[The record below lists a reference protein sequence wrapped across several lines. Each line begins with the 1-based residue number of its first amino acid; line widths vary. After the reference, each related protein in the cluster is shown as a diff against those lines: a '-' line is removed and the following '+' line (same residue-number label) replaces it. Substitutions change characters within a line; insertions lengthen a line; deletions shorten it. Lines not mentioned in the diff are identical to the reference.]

1 MSISFDPARHADM
14 VDVLARAAGSLEDV
28 LAALDGEVSALRGA
42 WSGAARDA
50 YDEAQREWTVSLDAL
65 NRALRSSV
73 GAARRGRL
81 VRACPR
87 QTATPRRCGSELTR
101 ATVGAFAHS
110 GVFAVCPTAV

>member
-73 GAARRGRL
+73 GAARRGAVGWCEL
-81 VRACPR
+81 VPGR
-87 QTATPRRCGSELTR
+87 PRRRG
-101 ATVGAFAHS
+101 AVGVS
-110 GVFAVCPTAV
+110 